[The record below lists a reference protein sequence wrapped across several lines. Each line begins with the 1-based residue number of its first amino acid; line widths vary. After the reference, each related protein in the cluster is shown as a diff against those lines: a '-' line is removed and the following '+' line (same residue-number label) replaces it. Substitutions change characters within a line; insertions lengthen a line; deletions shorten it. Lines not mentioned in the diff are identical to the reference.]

1 MTQKHAT
8 QTIKEGL
15 ADALDELED
24 THRNGKKPTLN
35 GQWLGALGEHL
46 VAKAYRAT
54 HAGHRVE
61 QYDLEFGAENIEVK
75 STQADRI
82 TNRSLAKK
90 RCSHVAYVRFEAVGT
105 DLWVREMYIR
115 PRGKPGDR
123 PNDPENPRVSEKDRR
138 DLLPSPDG
146 FMIDLRKL
154 SEDPW
159 G

>member
-24 THRNGKKPTLN
+24 PDRNGKKPTLN

-61 QYDLEFGAENIEVK
+61 QYDLEFGAENIEVMSPMSGSK
-75 STQADRI
+75 RWVPIFGSERCTFVRVASRAIGRTIRKTLVSAKRI
-82 TNRSLAKK
+82 AGI
-90 RCSHVAYVRFEAVGT
+90 YF
-105 DLWVREMYIR
+105 
-115 PRGKPGDR
+115 
-123 PNDPENPRVSEKDRR
+123 RR
-138 DLLPSPDG
+138 QTVL
-146 FMIDLRKL
+146 
-154 SEDPW
+154 
-159 G
+159 